1 LDLIDDEAKMK
12 KLANISNPVQTITQR
27 LLSLDLIQDE
37 SKMKKLANMSEEE
50 DGAKCG
56 SPVLRPFLNVGPI
69 Y

>member
-37 SKMKKLANMSEEE
+37 SSKMK
-50 DGAKCG
+50 
-56 SPVLRPFLNVGPI
+56 
-69 Y
+69 